1 MNIKLLV
8 RPINLVHYVAY
19 LERATKF
26 NAHILNEKL
35 ICQEAKCFSID
46 FLRERIAWLNLKH
59 LNYTHTMTYLRSEK
73 AFVLA
78 EIG

>member
-46 FLRERIAWLNLKH
+46 FLRERIA
-59 LNYTHTMTYLRSEK
+59 
-73 AFVLA
+73 
-78 EIG
+78 